1 MCLGTQGSTFDYL
14 SMNQTF
20 SYTVVHRLYWWFN
33 WESLISIQAVEV
45 PQLSVAYMLYMVCS
59 MEKKNKTGTSGC
71 RGTRNRSQG
80 IYEFMKMDLLKP
92 IIGHGSFSTQK
103 HHVMLSEKT
112 AFYEMSVLMRLS
124 RMAQLSRATCT
135 KWLTHTYKRRQTFL
149 YSFCRK
155 HCVNGDNRE
164 AKHSLVLSI
173 THTGSNCAQQKS
185 LTVPF
190 KRQKPKT
197 LQQLLT

>member
-1 MCLGTQGSTFDYL
+1 M
-14 SMNQTF
+14 
-20 SYTVVHRLYWWFN
+20 VVLVLR
-33 WESLISIQAVEV
+33 SIM
-45 PQLSVAYMLYMVCS
+45 SC
-59 MEKKNKTGTSGC
+59 
-71 RGTRNRSQG
+71 
-80 IYEFMKMDLLKP
+80 FLK
-92 IIGHGSFSTQK
+92 
-103 HHVMLSEKT
+103 KT

-197 LQQLLT
+197 LQQLLTQRPSICSNREAVCLNLRLHSLTVTTSVPQPRTVSCCVAPSSGDWTRLQMKSLWRSNQFVKPRTCG